1 MKGLLPLHPFESLC
15 VYLKTMQNYKAKI
28 IALKRNLA
36 VHVYGAGVL
45 WYCDPVVC
53 TVVTCTSTCTV
64 TSNSCCDQFIYKL
77 EKQDYMMFDFFF
89 PSKYSGCSASQV

>member
-1 MKGLLPLHPFESLC
+1 
-15 VYLKTMQNYKAKI
+15 MQNYKAKI

-89 PSKYSGCSASQV
+89 PPNILVAPLVKCELVGGRRCIYSGVLLLLF